1 MKKIEIMGCG
11 YIGLPTAIT
20 FTLAGYE
27 VCGFDVKDTVV
38 DTLNAG
44 HIHIVEPGLQDA
56 MTKAMATGRL
66 HFTTKP
72 EPADVFIICVQTP
85 YRETEE
91 HKRVS
96 DMRFVESAARDLC
109 VLESTSPPY
118 STRMVEKIVSEVS
131 GLAPEQFMTAHC
143 PERIIPGRML
153 IELRENDRIIGS
165 NRPESAQFA
174 KEIYEK
180 VVTGGTI
187 RLTDD
192 LTAEMCKLTENTFR
206 DINIAYA
213 NELSKVCDRLGI
225 DVFKLIE
232 LANCHPRVNVHSP
245 GVGVGGHC
253 IAVDP
258 WFIHEKFEDITPLIY
273 EARLVND
280 GKPAWTADRI
290 ARDVKPGAKI
300 AVLGMSFKAN
310 IDDTRES
317 PSVLFA
323 NILKDKGYE
332 VIADTR
338 ESPSVLFANIL
349 KARGYEVLACE
360 PYIRGDVAGYH
371 NYSLAEAMAQC
382 DYAVITLMHNIFKE
396 NKALIASKPY
406 YDCVGLMEK

>member
-1 MKKIEIMGCG
+1 MNIKTVSVFGLG
-11 YIGLPTAIT
+11 YIGLPTATVI
-20 FTLAGYE
+20 ARQGVNVIGVD
-27 VCGFDVKDTVV
+27 VCEHAVNSV
-38 DTLNAG
+38 NAG
-44 HIHIVEPGLQDA
+44 QLHIIEPELGDVLKNVVQKGHLRA
-56 MTKAMATGRL
+56 ALT
-66 HFTTKP
+66 P
-72 EPADVFIICVQTP
+72 EPADAFLVAVPTP
-85 YRETEE
+85 FKEG
-91 HKRVS
+91 HKP
-96 DMRFVESAARDLC
+96 DLSYIQS
-109 VLESTSPPY
+109 VAKSLAPVLRKGNLVILESTSPVG
-118 STRMVEKIVSEVS
+118 TTERMADWLSEARPDLTFPQQAGDSADIQV
-131 GLAPEQFMTAHC
+131 AYC
-143 PERIIPGRML
+143 PERVLPGKVL
-153 IELRENDRIIGS
+153 HELVNNDRVIGGM
-165 NRPESAQFA
+165 SAKASEMATEVYRLFV
-174 KEIYEK
+174 KGTLS
-180 VVTGGTI
+180 VTNS
-187 RLTDD
+187 R
-192 LTAEMCKLTENTFR
+192 TAEMCKLTENTFR

-323 NILKDKGYE
+323 NILK
-332 VIADTR
+332 
-338 ESPSVLFANIL
+338 
-349 KARGYEVLACE
+349 ARGYEVLACE